1 MFLSPRFP
9 RIHDDAG
16 TGEAIEVGLKDLAE
30 RLERIE
36 ERIVNVGG
44 RVAEVH
50 EKQVWAN
57 IKSINI
63 DHKLE
68 TIVGRITAVEDQI
81 RVTRSLKVSRS
92 SEFHTV

>member
-16 TGEAIEVGLKDLAE
+16 TGEAIEMGLKDLAE
-30 RLERIE
+30 RLERI
-36 ERIVNVGG
+36 
-44 RVAEVH
+44 AEVH

-63 DHKLE
+63 DHELE